1 MRFLRKAK
9 PVTALLVIFLLFLLV
24 LTLINFKKIPG
35 AGEIALRYGLVT
47 AVVLTVS
54 YMRQKSPQSVLIKYV
69 DFLMPLFVIV
79 FTFDSMSHITAYIN
93 PPDKDPWLARMDEYL
108 TGPVPGA
115 WLEWMVRPAVTTVLQ
130 ICYTSYYFVPIVF
143 CLILFFKR
151 ETEYFDISLF
161 GITLGFFVSYL
172 GYIIVPALGPRYYL
186 EGQYTYGLMRGGL
199 AGAIDSTLNFLE
211 GTNRDAFPS
220 GHTEVVLIVLAYA
233 WRYRRWFFWLAL
245 PLVAGLVIATMYL
258 RYHYL
263 IDVIAGAALAPVCVW
278 LADKLYAAYCR
289 YFKITGFPEMASDKP
304 DQRLHHRT

>member
-9 PVTALLVIFLLFLLV
+9 PVTPLSVIFLLFLLA
-24 LTLINFKKIPG
+24 LTLLNFKKIPD
-35 AGEIALRYGLVT
+35 AAEIALRYGAVT
-47 AVVLTVS
+47 AVVLAAS

-69 DFLMPLFVIV
+69 DFLMPLFVIL

-93 PPDKDPWLARMDEYL
+93 APDKDPWLARMDAYL

-115 WLEWMVRPAVTTVLQ
+115 WLEWMVRPALTTVLQ
-130 ICYTSYYFVPIVF
+130 ICYTSYYFVPIIF

-172 GYIIVPALGPRYYL
+172 GYIMVPALGPRFYF
-186 EGQYTYGLMRGGL
+186 EGQYAHDLMRGGV
-199 AGAIDSTLNFLE
+199 AKGIDSTLNLLE

-233 WRYRRWFFWLAL
+233 WRYKRWFFWLAL
-245 PLVAGLVIATMYL
+245 PLVTGLIVATMYL
-258 RYHYL
+258 RYHYV
-263 IDVIAGAALAPVCVW
+263 IDVVAGAALAPVCVL
-278 LADKLYAAYCR
+278 LADKLYAGYCR
-289 YFKITGFPEMASDKP
+289 YFKVTGFPLSRE
-304 DQRLHHRT
+304 

>member
-9 PVTALLVIFLLFLLV
+9 PVTALLVIFLLFLLI
-24 LTLINFKKIPG
+24 LTLLNFKKIPG
-35 AGEIALRYGLVT
+35 AWEIAFRYGLVT
-47 AVVLTVS
+47 AVVLMVS

-69 DFLMPLFVIV
+69 DFLMPLFVIA

-93 PPDKDPWLARMDEYL
+93 GPDKDPLLARMDAYL
-108 TGPVPGA
+108 TGPVPGE
-115 WLEWMVRPAVTTVLQ
+115 WLKWMVRPAVTTVLQ

-143 CLILFFKR
+143 CLILFFKG
-151 ETEYFDISLF
+151 ETEYFDIALF

-199 AGAIDSTLNFLE
+199 AKGIDSTLNLLE

-245 PLVAGLVIATMYL
+245 PLVTGLVIATMYL
-258 RYHYL
+258 RYHYAV
-263 IDVIAGAALAPVCVW
+263 DVIAGAALAPLCVK
-278 LADKLYAAYCR
+278 LADMLYAAYCR
-289 YFKITGFPEMASDKP
+289 YFKITGFPRE
-304 DQRLHHRT
+304 